1 MEQESRLRK
10 RNLSLVVIAN
20 MAMIWK
26 MDMCGVTSII
36 IINRMI
42 TIVLTERRGD
52 CMGDYMTLDRLVA
65 MVDAFIRCDSLCEGC
80 EIDDDHG
87 MPCRECREQAADRI
101 EEILMDNERQINRA
115 ELFNKLAE
123 IKAPPEANEYKV
135 QVYALIQSM

>member
-1 MEQESRLRK
+1 
-10 RNLSLVVIAN
+10 
-20 MAMIWK
+20 
-26 MDMCGVTSII
+26 MCGVTSII
-36 IINRMI
+36 IIYRMI

-101 EEILMDNERQINRA
+101 EEILKRFPSTDEVEVVRCKDCKYAEPYDDSTYPIHCSYDFPMTEQGTWVKPNDFCSNGERK
-115 ELFNKLAE
+115 NK
-123 IKAPPEANEYKV
+123 
-135 QVYALIQSM
+135 

>member
-1 MEQESRLRK
+1 M
-10 RNLSLVVIAN
+10 IAN

-36 IINRMI
+36 IIYRMI
-42 TIVLTERRGD
+42 TIVPTERRGD
-52 CMGDYMTLDRLVA
+52 SMGDYMTLDRLVA
-65 MVDAFIRCDSLCEGC
+65 IVDAFIRCDSLCEGC

-87 MPCRECREQAADRI
+87 MPCRECRELAADRI
-101 EEILMDNERQINRA
+101 EEILMDNERQIDRA

-123 IKAPPEANEYKV
+123 IKAPPEANEYKA